1 MNIPQIQI
9 HTTRAQIGMETTN
22 AQVSI
27 SQPRAEQHI
36 EQPSGILEIRTTRG
50 QITADSSQ
58 AWEELGIYSAP
69 RAIQIMAQKAKADV
83 FEGMRRVA
91 QEGRQL
97 MDLTQKGNKV
107 AQIAK
112 QRFGPKLVQSEMKF
126 IPSVDSVKV
135 YNTPGTTE
143 INHIPQPVKI
153 DVTTHKPEFEYTPG
167 NVETYL
173 VQHPSITIDVV
184 K

>member
-9 HTTRAQIGMETTN
+9 YTTRAKIGMETTN

-27 SQPRAEQHI
+27 RQPRAEQQI
-36 EQPSGILEIRTTRG
+36 VQPHGVLEIKTTRG
-50 QITADSSQ
+50 QISANSSQ
-58 AWEELGIYSAP
+58 AWEDLGLYSAP

-83 FEGMRRVA
+83 IEGMRRTA
-91 QEGRQL
+91 EEGRQL
-97 MDLTQKGNKV
+97 MELRHKGNKV

-112 QRFGPKLVQSEMKF
+112 QRYGPKLVQSEMKF

-135 YNTPGTTE
+135 YNTPGTLE
-143 INHIPQPVKI
+143 INYTPQPVKI
-153 DVTTHKPEFEYTPG
+153 DVTTHKPEYEYTPG

-173 VQHPSITIDVV
+173 AQEASITIDVV